1 MLFGVMA
8 YEDPRRFGAQGA
20 PSPAGAGGAT
30 SRPGAWVD
38 LALTLPVFLV
48 YHFGVV
54 FLNVRNAT
62 DWVTTNLLTLAEG
75 SRPMYLLIT
84 AAIGVV
90 FAGIFTWLG
99 RGQAFRTGKFVQ
111 VLVEGT
117 AYAVVMRLAG
127 SWAAGLFL
135 GPAMGGESVVSGV
148 VTSFGAGFYEELA
161 FRVVLFGLGGQAIVW
176 GLTGDRLL
184 ALTGGTRLSAR
195 GFFVAVGWAIV
206 CALVFSGVHYIGPLR
221 DSFALPSFAF
231 RAMLG
236 AVLTLIYVTRGF
248 STAVWAHA
256 IYDVWVV
263 VF

>member
-1 MLFGVMA
+1 MQ
-8 YEDPRRFGAQGA
+8 PRSGA
-20 PSPAGAGGAT
+20 PDPNATPNAGAGA
-30 SRPGAWVD
+30 SARPGAWVD
-38 LALTLPVFLV
+38 LALTLPLFLV

-62 DWVTTNLLTLAEG
+62 DWVTTYLLQIAEG
-75 SRPMYLLIT
+75 STPMYLLIT

-90 FAGIFTWLG
+90 FAGVFAWLG

-111 VLVEGT
+111 VLIEGT
-117 AYAVVMRLAG
+117 VYAAIMRIAG

-135 GPAMGGESVVSGV
+135 GPAMAKESFASAVI
-148 VTSFGAGFYEELA
+148 TSFGAGFYEEIA
-161 FRVVLFGLGGQAIVW
+161 FRVILFGIGAQI
-176 GLTGDRLL
+176 LTRVLL
-184 ALTGGTRLSAR
+184 AEPFRLITAGPRLSAR
-195 GFFVAVGWAIV
+195 AFFVVLAWAFV

-231 RAMLG
+231 RTALG
-236 AVLTLIYVTRGF
+236 LVLTAIFALRGF